1 MFYSGGG
8 VGVDRVCVCLGGSVK
23 RKIIKFSG
31 DGVTG
36 LVVVVVSSSK
46 LCKKSEEIYMFRKKV
61 IHSIICQVCVTS
73 PGLLQFNR
81 RLDREVRR

>member
-1 MFYSGGG
+1 MLI
-8 VGVDRVCVCLGGSVK
+8 VCVFCLGGSVK

-46 LCKKSEEIYMFRKKV
+46 KV
-61 IHSIICQVCVTS
+61 IYSIICQVCVTT
-73 PGLLQFNR
+73 PGLL
-81 RLDREVRR
+81 LV